1 MKKKL
6 SHYAVNFKVPD
17 AEVAAEW
24 YREKLGFEIIFKW
37 GEPVN
42 YVVTNREEVVSIHF
56 VTSEKDPIQK
66 QSIYV
71 FCFVVDEV
79 YEELKEKEIEK
90 MSPIADQDYGMRD
103 FDVFDPYGNQ
113 ITFGTGL

>member
-17 AEVAAEW
+17 VEIAAEW
-24 YREKLGFEIIFKW
+24 YKEKLGFEIIFRW
-37 GEPVN
+37 GDPVD
-42 YVVTNREEVVSIHF
+42 YIVTNREEVVSIHF
-56 VTSEKDPIQK
+56 VKSGKEYIQK

-71 FCFVVDEV
+71 FCFAVDEV
-79 YEELKEKEIEK
+79 YEELKEKEIATI
-90 MSPIADQDYGMRD
+90 SPIADQEYGMRD
-103 FDVFDPYGNQ
+103 FDVLDPYGNQ